1 MKYIIAN
8 WKMNLTLETLTKWVK
23 GITDI
28 KKVLKDN
35 KKVILAPSH
44 IHISLIH
51 ELTNETEID
60 LCGQDVSPEKQGAH
74 TGDTGALQIKEFCE
88 YCIVGHSERNEP
100 EELVIQKRDLCL
112 ENGIIPIICFV
123 DPELVTKYYKEG
135 VILAW
140 EDPKN
145 ISKDGKYNEKDP
157 SEIISGVQNIR
168 SALPEKAILIY
179 GGSVN
184 KENIED
190 ISKINEIDGVLV
202 GHASLDPE
210 HFIYIIGAY

>member
-23 GITDI
+23 GISDI
-28 KKVLKDN
+28 KKVLNSD
-35 KKVILAPSH
+35 KKVILSPSH

-51 ELTNETEID
+51 ELTNETDIE
-60 LCGQDVSPEKQGAH
+60 LASQDVSTEEDGAH
-74 TGDTGALQIKEFCE
+74 TGDTGILQIKEFCK
-88 YCIVGHSERNEP
+88 YSIVGHSERGEDR
-100 EELVIQKRDLCL
+100 ETVLKKRDLCL
-112 ENGIIPIICFV
+112 KNGITPIVCFV
-123 DPELVTKYYKEG
+123 DPELAPEYFKEG

-145 ISKDGKYNEKDP
+145 ISKNGGYSVKDP
-157 SEIISGVQNIR
+157 SEIKSGVENIR
-168 SALPEKAILIY
+168 SSLPEEAALIY

-184 KENIED
+184 RENIGD
-190 ISKINEIDGVLV
+190 IAKLDNVDGVLV

-210 HFIYIIGAY
+210 HFIDIIGAY

>member
-60 LCGQDVSPEKQGAH
+60 LCAQDVSPEKQGAH
-74 TGDTGALQIKEFCE
+74 TGDTGVLQIKEFCE

-168 SALPEKAILIY
+168 SALPEKATLIY

-190 ISKINEIDGVLV
+190 ISKIDEIDGVLV